1 MPGPGMRG
9 PMGGPGRRGQMMGGR
24 RSRNP
29 RKTLARLLHYIRDGY
44 AVQFAAVLV
53 CILFSAVANVAG
65 SMFLRVLIDRDTP
78 LDMDA
83 CEAATRAINPVLDE
97 ADPISQSYYLEVGSP
112 GLGCRL
118 TRDAHF
124 LAKRGQKAAARLIR
138 PDSQGRR
145 EVTGILEGL
154 QGTAVA
160 LRQEDGSLALVERK
174 DASYFKLCD
183 DEDLF

>member
-1 MPGPGMRG
+1 MAKEK
-9 PMGGPGRRGQMMGGR
+9 GG
-24 RSRNP
+24 
-29 RKTLARLLHYIRDGY
+29 T
-44 AVQFAAVLV
+44 VAAVEALLEPV
-53 CILFSAVANVAG
+53 LAQLGLRLWDVRFEKEG
-65 SMFLRVLIDRDTP
+65 PDWFLRVLIDRDTP

-145 EVTGILEGL
+145 EVTGVLEGL